1 MVWQSWQAD
10 PMMLASRSSYV
21 PVPVT
26 GSARAAPG
34 GLLVGCGVADFMCH
48 RQQGHW
54 HFDRPA
60 IQPLPATYP
69 IHKHSK
75 TCKDA
80 DLGYREIQVEAPAGD
95 VITGAGGAA
104 GQAPGVG
111 HQPPGDTRPFWA
123 KQLTYSE

>member
-1 MVWQSWQAD
+1 
-10 PMMLASRSSYV
+10 MLASRSSYV

-34 GLLVGCGVADFMCH
+34 GLRVGCGVADFMCH

-60 IQPLPATYP
+60 IQPLASTYP
-69 IHKHSK
+69 IHKHSIP
-75 TCKDA
+75 CKDA
-80 DLGYREIQVEAPAGD
+80 NLGYWEIQVEAPAGD
-95 VITGAGGAA
+95 VIAGAGGAA

-111 HQPPGDTRPFWA
+111 HQPPGDTLA
-123 KQLTYSE
+123 ILGKTIDL